1 MTASK
6 WGNLYRVKKHG
17 RTEGRTEAIEH
28 FGRILET
35 RPDLLEALGELDG
48 AVLGCHCKE
57 GEHCHGDEIIASW
70 ARHRGREAR
79 PRTSRVWG
87 KGPPRTCERIEG
99 PAGYHDGAGLA
110 SPGRWGPEER
120 IFPEWGQLRTEL
132 GEAIVKELGGWPAA
146 ERLPFAV
153 AVQRHRPAASTRE
166 PSDLVREGG
175 RVAARH
181 RPAAGTGEPSDLVP
195 EELCA
200 ATRRDST
207 GGSA

>member
-1 MTASK
+1 MTASG
-6 WGNLYRVKKHG
+6 WGNLYRVD
-17 RTEGRTEAIEH
+17 T
-28 FGRILET
+28 ET
-35 RPDLLEALGELDG
+35 RPDLLEALGELDR

-57 GEHCHGDEIIASW
+57 GEYCHGDEIATSE
-70 ARHRGREAR
+70 ARHRDRETS
-79 PRTSRVWG
+79 PRTGRVWG
-87 KGPPRTCERIEG
+87 KGPPRTGERVKG
-99 PAGYHDGAGLA
+99 SAGHHDGAGLA
-110 SPGRWGPEER
+110 SPGRRDPEER
-120 IFPEWGQLRTEL
+120 ILPEWGQLMTEL
-132 GEAIVKELGGWPAA
+132 GEAIAKELGGWPAA
-146 ERLPFAV
+146 ERHPFAV